1 MPGFALHHDRRRLD
15 DARLSEH
22 LTQPLGGRR
31 KSQTADE
38 ELLSHVT
45 PLRDLPPS
53 RTVPGT
59 RKTVPE
65 AWSGEGGNPQSKPAP
80 RPDASSVAR
89 LCRGWGPIIVN
100 AIRPPVTLPPGTYVL
115 SFASSSAH
123 AVATPVF
130 GVLPPRG
137 VAHPPASMNSRCFHD
152 STFWNSVSFAEA
164 LGCSMNRATQDVV
177 RAVITAELARSA
189 AIRSAVLPRVQPN
202 HEKPMIIIPTTP
214 TIAPQAAGLNHG
226 TCSCMRH
233 LR

>member
-65 AWSGEGGNPQSKPAP
+65 AWSGEGGNPQSEPAP

-89 LCRGWGPIIVN
+89 LFRGWGPIIVY
-100 AIRPPVTLPPGTYVL
+100 AIRPPRPCAARNLCFELRKLLG
-115 SFASSSAH
+115 ARGRNSSVRCLA
-123 AVATPVF
+123 P
-130 GVLPPRG
+130 
-137 VAHPPASMNSRCFHD
+137 SRSGP
-152 STFWNSVSFAEA
+152 STGFDEFP
-164 LGCSMNRATQDVV
+164 LF
-177 RAVITAELARSA
+177 
-189 AIRSAVLPRVQPN
+189 P
-202 HEKPMIIIPTTP
+202 
-214 TIAPQAAGLNHG
+214 
-226 TCSCMRH
+226 
-233 LR
+233 